1 MRKFL
6 AIFILLNSLASQAQ
20 PPASPIIFKL
30 QGHSDDLEC
39 LAVSANGAYL
49 ASGSWDGMVN
59 IFKADSFYTPL
70 TTLTDHFSA
79 ANCISITSN
88 GKFIA
93 TGGNDGKVFT
103 YYMDSFGVINRDKNI
118 PLHRMSINAIYLD
131 RSGKFVYTGSN
142 DGTISFYD
150 IAKQK
155 DKRINNTNPV
165 TSIAVGNDR
174 RTIFCSD
181 NTSII
186 KKYEVT
192 GNLVASLEGHTDQV
206 NCVVLSRDNKFLY
219 SASSDKT
226 IKVWNVQKGKLEK
239 TLIGHD
245 WKVTTIAVSN
255 NGKYLVSG
263 SNDGSTKVWDLET
276 GKELKSFD
284 NIGTK
289 VKGLAIS
296 NDNTRLFVAMEY
308 PLDSFETRGI
318 LVLKS
323 GIEVQKKESPILPN
337 KAPLPKGYTPKGT
350 GTNGS
355 PDKGKPKTPEKKDGD
370 STKQIIKKTSDIE
383 ISEEKKK
390 TAEPKKDVN
399 RED

>member
-1 MRKFL
+1 MKRLL
-6 AIFILLNSLASQAQ
+6 AIFILLNSLASHAQ
-20 PPASPIIFKL
+20 PPASPILFKL

-39 LAVSANGAYL
+39 LAVSGNGAYI

-59 IFKADSFYTPL
+59 LFKADSFYTPI

-88 GKFIA
+88 GKFMA

-103 YYMDSFGVINRDKNI
+103 YYMDSFGVVYRDKNI

-131 RSGKFVYTGSN
+131 RSGKFFYTGSN

-192 GNLVASLEGHTDQV
+192 GNLVGSLEGHTDQV
-206 NCVVLSRDNKFLY
+206 NSVILSRDNKFLY

-226 IKVWNVQKGKLEK
+226 IKIWDVPKGKLLK
-239 TLIGHD
+239 TLTGHE
-245 WKVTTIAVSN
+245 WKVTTLAISN
-255 NGKYLVSG
+255 NGKFLVSG

-289 VKGLAIS
+289 VKGVAIS
-296 NDNTRLFVAMEY
+296 NDNTRLYVAMEY
-308 PLDSFETRGI
+308 PLDSFETKGL

-323 GIEVQKKESPILPN
+323 GIEIPKKENPKLPV
-337 KAPLPKGYTPKGT
+337 KAPLPKGTTPKN
-350 GTNGS
+350 NGGNV
-355 PDKGKPKTPEKKDGD
+355 DKGKPTSPEKKDGD

-390 TAEPKKDVN
+390 TAEPKKDAN

>member
-6 AIFILLNSLASQAQ
+6 AILFLLNSLVSHAQ
-20 PPASPIIFKL
+20 PPASPILFKL

-39 LAVSANGAYL
+39 LAVSGNGAYL

-59 IFKADSFYTPL
+59 IFTVDSFYTPL

-79 ANCISITSN
+79 ANCISITFD

-103 YYMDSFGVINRDKNI
+103 YYMDSSGMLVRDKNI

-131 RSGKFVYTGSN
+131 RTGKFVYTGSN
-142 DGTISFYD
+142 DGTISFYN

-155 DKRINNTNPV
+155 DQRINNTNPV
-165 TSIAVGNDR
+165 NSIAVANDR

-192 GNLVASLEGHTDQV
+192 GKLVESFEGHTDQV
-206 NCVVLSRDNKFLY
+206 NCVILSKDNKFLY

-226 IKVWNVQKGKLEK
+226 IKVWNVQNGKLEK
-239 TLIGHD
+239 TLTGHD
-245 WKVTTIAVSN
+245 WKVTTLGISN
-255 NGKYLVSG
+255 NGKFLVSG

-276 GKELKSFD
+276 AKELKSFD

-289 VKGLAIS
+289 VKGVAIS
-296 NDNTRLFVAMEY
+296 NDNTRLFVAMDY
-308 PLDSFETRGI
+308 PLDSFETRGV

-323 GIEVQKKESPILPN
+323 GIEIQKKENPKLPA
-337 KAPLPKGYTPKGT
+337 KAPLPKGYTPKNT
-350 GTNGS
+350 GTPGTE
-355 PDKGKPKTPEKKDGD
+355 KGKPKTPDKNEGE
-370 STKQIIKKTSDIE
+370 TNKQIIKKNSEIE

-390 TAEPKKDVN
+390 TAEPKKDAN